1 MKKIALTAILTT
13 VLLSACGEKIYDLEY
28 YKTHE
33 KERHARI
40 EKCES
45 NPGKY
50 KEDGNCT
57 NAYKAEHILC
67 SYDKT
72 KKCVWEKER

>member
-1 MKKIALTAILTT
+1 MKIKHFLAILSTT
-13 VLLSACGEKIYDLEY
+13 VFLTACGEKIHDLEY

-40 EKCES
+40 KKCES

-50 KEDGNCT
+50 KGDGNCT

-67 SYDKT
+67 SYDKS
-72 KKCVWEKER
+72 KQCIWEK